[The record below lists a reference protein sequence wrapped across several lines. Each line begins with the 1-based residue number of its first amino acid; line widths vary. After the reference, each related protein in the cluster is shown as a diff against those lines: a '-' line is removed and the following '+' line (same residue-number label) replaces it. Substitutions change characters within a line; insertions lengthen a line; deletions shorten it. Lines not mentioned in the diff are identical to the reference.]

1 MKNFPGNFYLK
12 KKIGYWHDLNDKD
25 LLSGRDIKIN
35 KLEEDFFVSNIHKI
49 GYPKNNKIKKNKYLK
64 ILTKAFQRRF
74 RQSLINGIIDQECL
88 LISKNIAKKFK

>member
-1 MKNFPGNFYLK
+1 MEIFIK
-12 KKIGYWHDLNDKD
+12 KKNGYWHDLNHKD
-25 LLSGRDIKIN
+25 LLRSRDMKTN
-35 KLEEDFFVSNIHKI
+35 KSEEDFFVSNIYKI

-74 RQSLINGIIDQECL
+74 RQELINGIIDQECL